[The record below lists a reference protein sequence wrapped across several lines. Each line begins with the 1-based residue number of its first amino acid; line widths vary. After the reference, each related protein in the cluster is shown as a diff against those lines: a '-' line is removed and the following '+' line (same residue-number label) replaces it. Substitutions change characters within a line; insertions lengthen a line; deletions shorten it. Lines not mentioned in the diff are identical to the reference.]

1 MKLSAKLQFFQHQGR
16 LSSASGSSRCCGCL
30 SAHSAPLPPCGHPVP
45 AAGAMVHGVLGCAA
59 TLCPGT
65 PPGTAVLQEQDFW
78 TAGGRGPQEGG
89 CRSPAEQPGPVG
101 ALCPSVGLG
110 RDIYL
115 LLSED
120 LGVEG
125 HFGGLVLLTEESV
138 TS

>member
-1 MKLSAKLQFFQHQGR
+1 MPVALPGAVGAAQLT
-16 LSSASGSSRCCGCL
+16 LL
-30 SAHSAPLPPCGHPVP
+30 HSPHVATLCWPQEPWSI
-45 AAGAMVHGVLGCAA
+45 GVLGCAA